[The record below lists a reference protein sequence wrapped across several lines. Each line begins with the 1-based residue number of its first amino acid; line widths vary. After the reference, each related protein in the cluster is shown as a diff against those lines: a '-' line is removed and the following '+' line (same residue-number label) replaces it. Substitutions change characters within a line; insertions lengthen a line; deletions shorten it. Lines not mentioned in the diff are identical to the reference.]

1 MRKQLKRL
9 GAVGLLVLGFG
20 LAYYFDLAAY
30 FSLDGLRENEARLR
44 DFAANS
50 PFLAVTLYILT
61 YAIAVA
67 LSLPGAIWLTLSGGL
82 IFGTIWGG
90 ALAVTGASIGA
101 SLLFLLARYV
111 IGDFFRD
118 RYGARLQG
126 FEAGFNENAASYLL
140 SMRLV
145 PIFPFFLVNLGAA
158 FMAVPL
164 RTFFWTTFIGII
176 PGGFVYASI
185 GNGIGFLLQNG
196 KEPELSLF
204 GRPEILV
211 PLVGLGVLSLVP
223 VFLRRFKSAD

>member
-1 MRKQLKRL
+1 MDKKMTRA
-9 GAVGLLVLGFG
+9 GAIGLLIVAFGF
-20 LAYYFDLAAY
+20 AYYFDLAAY

-44 DFAANS
+44 DFAAAS
-50 PFLAVTLYILT
+50 PLLAAALYILT

-82 IFGTIWGG
+82 IFGTLWGG
-90 ALAVTGASIGA
+90 SFAVTGATLGA

-111 IGDFFRD
+111 IGDFFRG
-118 RYGARLQG
+118 RYGARLQS
-126 FEAGFNENAASYLL
+126 FEDGFNENAASYLL

-164 RTFFWTTFIGII
+164 RTFFWTTFVGII

-196 KEPELSLF
+196 QEPDLSLI
-204 GRPEILV
+204 GRPEVLI
-211 PLVGLGVLSLVP
+211 PLVGLGVLSLAP
-223 VFLRRFKSAD
+223 VFLRRFKKAN